1 MKKFIITNKNIE
13 SELNLDK
20 LKIISE
26 YDNKNIFK
34 KNKEFICQFGT
45 FFYKENSTQEALE
58 KLLDE
63 FDENNPRKNLDGNY
77 FLFLKKNNN
86 YYFFSDENSVYKVYY
101 QFTNGE
107 IIIGNVIFDIALLN
121 KKINV
126 DINNLIENSFQY
138 SILNEESYFKDIFLV
153 KKKEI
158 LKIDASFLKLK
169 IVKIKNQEKLV
180 QISSFNQAVDL
191 LLKNLKKQATLVKNN
206 YNKIAINMTGGL
218 DSRLVL
224 ATYLSVGV
232 KPILL
237 YGKGNNLITNTFDN
251 DYNIVKKIAKKY
263 NLEIKDMDWS
273 SQEKFDSFWN
283 KLIEELGEYA
293 HVYSGNLNILNSYK
307 KLIVDGIDYF
317 EFGYFG
323 ELYRNIEWL
332 DENKSLDIIDEKTLF
347 NKICY
352 RDYKKILH
360 NSEVF
365 IEHFKKKIKMNINEI
380 TGNKNFLKRDEF
392 IKFNLQYRLSADTI
406 MTCYINLISNTSL
419 LLGSKDLLEILKQ
432 IPSKFKNKS
441 ELMIELINRLE
452 PELLE
457 VPIFSHCENKKY
469 NLNTNQIEDEK
480 NKFRKKTRKIIRKIK
495 YAKNKIQLKR
505 DVKNEIVK
513 IEKDLNIKI
522 IKEIDGD
529 IRGYIYILFNLYLLK
544 KLKENKVEIEF

>member
-26 YDNKNIFK
+26 YDNKNVFK

-101 QFTNGE
+101 QFINGE

-158 LKIDASFLKLK
+158 LKIDASFLKLE

-251 DYNIVKKIAKKY
+251 DYNIVKK
-263 NLEIKDMDWS
+263 
-273 SQEKFDSFWN
+273 
-283 KLIEELGEYA
+283 
-293 HVYSGNLNILNSYK
+293 NS
-307 KLIVDGIDYF
+307 
-317 EFGYFG
+317 
-323 ELYRNIEWL
+323 
-332 DENKSLDIIDEKTLF
+332 
-347 NKICY
+347 
-352 RDYKKILH
+352 
-360 NSEVF
+360 
-365 IEHFKKKIKMNINEI
+365 
-380 TGNKNFLKRDEF
+380 
-392 IKFNLQYRLSADTI
+392 
-406 MTCYINLISNTSL
+406 
-419 LLGSKDLLEILKQ
+419 
-432 IPSKFKNKS
+432 
-441 ELMIELINRLE
+441 
-452 PELLE
+452 
-457 VPIFSHCENKKY
+457 
-469 NLNTNQIEDEK
+469 
-480 NKFRKKTRKIIRKIK
+480 
-495 YAKNKIQLKR
+495 
-505 DVKNEIVK
+505 
-513 IEKDLNIKI
+513 
-522 IKEIDGD
+522 
-529 IRGYIYILFNLYLLK
+529 
-544 KLKENKVEIEF
+544 